1 MNMDNWI
8 WIIWMV
14 DGLIYLKN
22 IYLYI
27 ESPSHFL
34 AGYLR
39 VSRQLRH
46 APDPPWSMV
55 VVRYKE
61 VMFQWWLFF
70 LYRLQASYFWGISRI
85 DWISWYLKIWRP
97 SGMWRNFS
105 NERGNMQVDFVA
117 GDVWFFFSCFWLMVR
132 LNTGWVQKLMIRK
145 SCTSGGDDF
154 PTEVSMGFQ
163 WDSMC

>member
-1 MNMDNWI
+1 
-8 WIIWMV
+8 MV

-70 LYRLQASYFWGISRI
+70 FCTDFKLVISGEFRGLTGYRGI
-85 DWISWYLKIWRP
+85 
-97 SGMWRNFS
+97 
-105 NERGNMQVDFVA
+105 
-117 GDVWFFFSCFWLMVR
+117 
-132 LNTGWVQKLMIRK
+132 
-145 SCTSGGDDF
+145 
-154 PTEVSMGFQ
+154 
-163 WDSMC
+163 